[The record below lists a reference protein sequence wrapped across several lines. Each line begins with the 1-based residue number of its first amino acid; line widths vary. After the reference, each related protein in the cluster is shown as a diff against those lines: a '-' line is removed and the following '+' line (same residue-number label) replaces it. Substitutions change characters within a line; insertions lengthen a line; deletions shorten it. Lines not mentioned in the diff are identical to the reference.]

1 MGEYVKNLL
10 KKTLPYIVA
19 MLCLFSFLFASSGG
33 FVLAGQPNTMI
44 RNAPTN
50 IAQGQSMESLV
61 VIGHDA
67 IISGTVTDTVFVIQ
81 GDVHLTRTSHTGV
94 VIALG
99 GTVTEET
106 GAKVLDSIS
115 LDFNNTLLNNT
126 LMALMIMVGFWGIRI
141 ALSVLLVI
149 VPILIVL
156 IFRNRLQKP
165 IDILRQSPIKLGV
178 IGLVLSILISVVSSL
193 IGLTIIGLPI
203 TIILLLVLFCAAAFG
218 YAIVAYY
225 IGDFLFQERFKRDEV
240 WFSTLTGATLVTAL
254 SNLPLLGWILLLM
267 VLFVSVGVAAVS
279 LWQRRMKT
287 ENQ

>member
-1 MGEYVKNLL
+1 
-10 KKTLPYIVA
+10 
-19 MLCLFSFLFASSGG
+19 
-33 FVLAGQPNTMI
+33 
-44 RNAPTN
+44 
-50 IAQGQSMESLV
+50 MESLV